1 MAIDMKEVTKTVRHR
16 YEGTWYD
23 KDDNVIE
30 MPEGTEFK
38 RTYFG
43 DMTDDVEDG
52 VGTYDI
58 PSREGRFVGEFTN
71 NKREG
76 FGVKKM
82 DGWAM
87 NEILD
92 INEYVDDKQ
101 HGMGIRVYKNGS
113 KYIGEFT
120 DDVATG
126 FGMFFTADGEKYVG
140 RVVRDLPTG
149 EGEWFDEDDRPI
161 ERGTGV
167 KVSLSSEDEGT
178 IDYVNGDH
186 YKGAILNGKPH
197 GQGEFVHYNGTT
209 LWGTFVNG
217 EPTKGL
223 AKYPSGNQYEGQ
235 YGIHENRFV
244 IFYKDGSKL
253 VRDCKDK
260 GSDLGY
266 KSQPCG
272 YGVYTLVDGSAFEGE
287 WFPGDQTAEAVAIY
301 GEGVWTDH
309 KGDRYTGEFVNG
321 IQLEKLQDRKAQENT
336 PEVST

>member
-1 MAIDMKEVTKTVRHR
+1 MSEV
-16 YEGTWYD
+16 
-23 KDDNVIE
+23 
-30 MPEGTEFK
+30 
-38 RTYFG
+38 
-43 DMTDDVEDG
+43 
-52 VGTYDI
+52 
-58 PSREGRFVGEFTN
+58 
-71 NKREG
+71 
-76 FGVKKM
+76 
-82 DGWAM
+82 
-87 NEILD
+87 LD

-186 YKGAILNGKPH
+186 YKGAILDGKPH

-217 EPTKGL
+217 EQIDKADLDYDDVIEIGETVMVIL
-223 AKYPSGNQYEGQ
+223 DTDSW
-235 YGIHENRFV
+235 NR
-244 IFYKDGSKL
+244 
-253 VRDCKDK
+253 
-260 GSDLGY
+260 
-266 KSQPCG
+266 
-272 YGVYTLVDGSAFEGE
+272 
-287 WFPGDQTAEAVAIY
+287 
-301 GEGVWTDH
+301 GEGLTRLRNPV
-309 KGDRYTGEFVNG
+309 
-321 IQLEKLQDRKAQENT
+321 KAQELIQKINGNSVPVSGLESRVAGGSAQAAT
-336 PEVST
+336 EAGQVLEESLLVDLVLKELAGALLKEKPRHRDAVHSVAQQMLSEDWGEKDLGGARARAGELLAAVEDGEVSAPDAGTGSDGGEASEGE